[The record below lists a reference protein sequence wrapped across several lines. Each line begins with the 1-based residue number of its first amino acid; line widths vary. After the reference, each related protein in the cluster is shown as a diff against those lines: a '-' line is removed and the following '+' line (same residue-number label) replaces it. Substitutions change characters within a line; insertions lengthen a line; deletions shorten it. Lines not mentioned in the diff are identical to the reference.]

1 MIKVGRGS
9 QLTAL
14 TRCSSSSAGPA
25 PIVFLHSHVIV
36 YSVPPDCTRKYRTP
50 PPPPPCRRRARS
62 VESRL
67 AKNHFSPGYLCCGPQ
82 MLSSRIPRIYW
93 PPPWPTSWGVRVFFQ
108 ERVTRPESPVT
119 GSGESDR
126 EGDRVDPAKGAQDW
140 SNTFRFFRRPPG
152 LVIFIVNDPFR
163 SDLDAFRIRGDTN
176 YRGKG

>member
-1 MIKVGRGS
+1 
-9 QLTAL
+9 
-14 TRCSSSSAGPA
+14 
-25 PIVFLHSHVIV
+25 
-36 YSVPPDCTRKYRTP
+36 
-50 PPPPPCRRRARS
+50 
-62 VESRL
+62 
-67 AKNHFSPGYLCCGPQ
+67 
-82 MLSSRIPRIYW
+82 
-93 PPPWPTSWGVRVFFQ
+93 
-108 ERVTRPESPVT
+108 VT